1 VTAGEPMSPVA
12 PLVPPDSRSADI
24 LGDNIEHL
32 RALPE
37 AWVKGKVDFE
47 VPRQLLGGA
56 VDER

>member
-1 VTAGEPMSPVA
+1 MSPVA